1 MKTLALATILLAT
14 TCAQAASDADTPPVS
29 DDSPATQIATDAD
42 TQPASD
48 DSPETQAL
56 NHTGTYSG
64 TLPCAVCDGI
74 QTKLTLNDGHYHLTR
89 IRLGLD
95 EDSEEISGVYPPP
108 PTNNTCNSTTRR
120 TDSPSTS
127 AMATSNCAN
136 PTAKKST
143 RNSRTKIS
151 ALNGNNATSATR
163 QVNPGSPQAG
173 SI

>member
-74 QTKLTLNDGHYHLTR
+74 QTKLTIGDGAYTLVST
-89 IRLGLD
+89 RLGLD
-95 EDSEEISGVYPPP
+95 EDSEEISGVYR
-108 PTNNTCNSTTRR
+108 TT
-120 TDSPSTS
+120 TDKQYLQLDNQTDRLTFYS
-127 AMATSNCAN
+127 
-136 PTAKKST
+136 
-143 RNSRTKIS
+143 
-151 ALNGNNATSATR
+151 
-163 QVNPGSPQAG
+163 
-173 SI
+173 

>member
-14 TCAQAASDADTPPVS
+14 TCAQAASDADTPPTS
-29 DDSPATQIATDAD
+29 DDSAAVQIDAD
-42 TQPASD
+42 TNAQPASD

-95 EDSEEISGVYPPP
+95 EDSEEISGAYR
-108 PTNNTCNSTTRR
+108 TT
-120 TDSPSTS
+120 TDKQYLQLDNQTDRLTFYIGDGYLELRQPDGE
-127 AMATSNCAN
+127 
-136 PTAKKST
+136 
-143 RNSRTKIS
+143 KIDPEQPDEDFR
-151 ALNGNNATSATR
+151 LER
-163 QVNPGSPQAG
+163 Q
-173 SI
+173 

>member
-14 TCAQAASDADTPPVS
+14 TCAQAASD
-29 DDSPATQIATDAD
+29 DSAATQIATDAD

-74 QTKLTLNDGHYHLTR
+74 QTKLPLDDGHYHLTR

-95 EDSEEISGVYPPP
+95 ENSEQTSGVYR
-108 PTNNTCNSTTRR
+108 TT
-120 TDSPSTS
+120 TDKQYLQLDNQTDRLTFYSGDGYLELRQPDGE
-127 AMATSNCAN
+127 
-136 PTAKKST
+136 
-143 RNSRTKIS
+143 KIDPE
-151 ALNGNNATSATR
+151 LPDEDFRLER
-163 QVNPGSPQAG
+163 Q
-173 SI
+173 